1 MRQKEKKKKKED
13 TGIPI
18 VGPWVNS
25 PAVSVVSPV
34 HPCPDTVAA
43 LAWIPCLAT
52 SLCDGGKGQKKK
64 KKKKYIHI
72 PLYQRA
78 LHFQWLELECELVYI
93 SSLVP
98 RIFLLFYRN

>member
-1 MRQKEKKKKKED
+1 M
-13 TGIPI
+13 
-18 VGPWVNS
+18 GPWVNS

-43 LAWIPCLAT
+43 LAWIPCLAWERPYAM
-52 SLCDGGKGQKKK
+52 GVRARKR

-72 PLYQRA
+72 PLYQTA
-78 LHFQWLELECELVYI
+78 LHFQWLELECELVCI